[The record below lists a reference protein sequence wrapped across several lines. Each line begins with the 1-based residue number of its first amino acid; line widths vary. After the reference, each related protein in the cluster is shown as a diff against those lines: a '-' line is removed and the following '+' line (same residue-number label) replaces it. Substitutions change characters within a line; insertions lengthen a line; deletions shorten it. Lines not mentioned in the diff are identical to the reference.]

1 MIFNKEFDKTLKLI
15 LDGDKNN
22 KEIIIDFIRL
32 IPDSLY
38 GGIKSSLMNFDKI
51 KKENTYLLDMEDI
64 EGEFIV
70 NNKIKYYFILDTIF
84 NCLTIGKNYLIDGYE
99 SKEFELKLYSDGS
112 DTLSFGEQYLGSLYK
127 SYANDKV
134 DYELVNS
141 VFGLMFVSKNRH
153 LVSSYKK
160 VHRVENKHKLV
171 RVRKYKN

>member
-32 IPDSLY
+32 IPGSLY
-38 GGIKSSLMNFDKI
+38 GRIKSSLMNFDKI

-70 NNKIKYYFILDTIF
+70 NNKIKYYFILDTIL

-99 SKEFELKLYSDGS
+99 SMEFELKLYSDGS

-127 SYANDKV
+127 SFDNDKV

-160 VHRVENKHKLV
+160 IYRVENIKSKL
-171 RVRKYKN
+171 